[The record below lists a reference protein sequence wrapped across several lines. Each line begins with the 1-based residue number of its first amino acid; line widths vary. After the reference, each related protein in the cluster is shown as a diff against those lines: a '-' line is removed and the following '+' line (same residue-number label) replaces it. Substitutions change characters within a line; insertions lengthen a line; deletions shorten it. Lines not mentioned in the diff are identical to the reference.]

1 MNCCCSVTV
10 KLVHYSVF
18 TLPYSVTQST
28 DQGPHWDWACDS
40 IKAQRKFL
48 QRMRTKSHAGKGKGK
63 EEGGVE
69 KYGVTKF
76 HSKDDWLLY
85 LRLISC
91 LYFYYTWCEVV
102 YWCKRG
108 VFVEN
113 SCLNWTFG
121 SPPPIITDLSCF
133 ECVVSSNSEWWI
145 SPFHMASSYG
155 LVQGSKGESVYS
167 PVMSAHDITWVHS
180 SAGSLGRYLGEI
192 TQAKRRL
199 AGSPFIRLQDE
210 LFHTNLSLGA
220 FF

>member
-1 MNCCCSVTV
+1 MFSHCLILSLSPQIKGRTETEHVTALKLRGNSSRGWELRAMQEREKEKRKVELINTELRNFIQKMIDYCVWDLSAIYTFTILDV
-10 KLVHYSVF
+10 K
-18 TLPYSVTQST
+18 
-28 DQGPHWDWACDS
+28 
-40 IKAQRKFL
+40 
-48 QRMRTKSHAGKGKGK
+48 
-63 EEGGVE
+63 
-69 KYGVTKF
+69 
-76 HSKDDWLLY
+76 
-85 LRLISC
+85 
-91 LYFYYTWCEVV
+91 WCILMQ
-102 YWCKRG
+102 KRS
-108 VFVEN
+108 FVEM
-113 SCLNWTFG
+113 SCLNCLFG
-121 SPPPIITDLSCF
+121 CPPPLITDLSCF